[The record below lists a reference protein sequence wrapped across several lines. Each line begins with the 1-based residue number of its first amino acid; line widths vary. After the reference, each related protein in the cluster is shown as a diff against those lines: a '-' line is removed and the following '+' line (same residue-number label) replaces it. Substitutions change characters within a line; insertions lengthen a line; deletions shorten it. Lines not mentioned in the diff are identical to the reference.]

1 MLKRLS
7 VIIILLLLSSGANA
21 ADKQQQFDLACAIVA
36 GAKMGDTVNKTG
48 DGNLITLLALYL
60 GRLSGRDDT
69 KDWNKI
75 ALGRAAE
82 LQEKAL
88 DDGLLKT
95 CINLFVLKTQ

>member
-7 VIIILLLLSSGANA
+7 VILLLLSSGANA
-21 ADKQQQFDLACAIVA
+21 APDKQQQFNLACAIVA

-48 DGNLITLLALYL
+48 DSSLITLLAFYL

-69 KDWNKI
+69 KDWNKV
-75 ALGRAAE
+75 ALGRVAE

-88 DDGLLKT
+88 DDGLLKA
-95 CINLFVLKTQ
+95 CINFYVLKTQ